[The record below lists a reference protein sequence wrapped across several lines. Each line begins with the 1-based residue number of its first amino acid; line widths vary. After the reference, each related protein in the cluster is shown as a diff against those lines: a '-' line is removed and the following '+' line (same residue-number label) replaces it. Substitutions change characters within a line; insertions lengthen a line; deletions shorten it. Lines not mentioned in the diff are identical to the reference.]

1 MGGGVWG
8 ANWHRAF
15 YMFKEIISKKSKS
28 RKALLIM
35 LHVGITVLM
44 YRYKL
49 TEYRFRIILLSG

>member
-1 MGGGVWG
+1 MWG

-15 YMFKEIISKKSKS
+15 YMFKEIISKKSKN